1 MGWWPDAVVR
11 EPRTFLHISLSWRA
25 APCLQQ
31 PPPGATGDD
40 SRDTSWLVALR
51 GLHSST
57 GADLAWDEAWGWTR
71 HTEAHRAGLQHREA
85 LCLHLHLSKR
95 YVPIFSLH

>member
-11 EPRTFLHISLSWRA
+11 EPWTFLHISLSWRA

-31 PPPGATGDD
+31 PPPGTMGDD

-57 GADLAWDEAWGWTR
+57 GADLAWDEAWGWTQ
-71 HTEAHRAGLQHREA
+71 HTEPHRAGLQHREA
-85 LCLHLHLSKR
+85 QCLHLHLSER